1 MSSYSVA
8 VPNHIPHPVDGPVVA
23 FLLRVID
30 MSFDIVVRLVAVV
43 VISPVFVFPGIMVGV
58 VMAFVGQL
66 YMKAQLAIKR
76 ERSNA
81 RSPVLGHFGAAIA
94 GLGAAT
100 SVQWTGRDAYYV
112 ISVHPGLRCASR
124 VQKRVVR
131 AHRPVHPG
139 YRQLLQLEQ
148 VCTPA
153 VIL

>member
-1 MSSYSVA
+1 MLDPISR
-8 VPNHIPHPVDGPVVA
+8 PVDGPVVA

-58 VMAFVGQL
+58 IMAFVGQL

-94 GLGAAT
+94 GLGT
-100 SVQWTGRDAYYV
+100 ESPVQ
-112 ISVHPGLRCASR
+112 
-124 VQKRVVR
+124 
-131 AHRPVHPG
+131 
-139 YRQLLQLEQ
+139 
-148 VCTPA
+148 
-153 VIL
+153 

>member
-1 MSSYSVA
+1 
-8 VPNHIPHPVDGPVVA
+8 
-23 FLLRVID
+23 

-94 GLGAAT
+94 GLGTDA
-100 SVQWTGRDAYYV
+100 SVQWTGRDAY
-112 ISVHPGLRCASR
+112 SVTSFYQGLRCASCI
-124 VQKRVVR
+124 QKRVVR
-131 AHRPVHPG
+131 AHRPIHPS

-148 VCTPA
+148 VCAPA
-153 VIL
+153 VIP